1 MRFIV
6 DESTG
11 TAVVEYLRSAG
22 HDVVAVYEAMPQ
34 ASDEAILARALAERR
49 IVVTNDKDFGELAFR
64 WEQRHAGV
72 ILLRSKEDSASQRVH
87 LVRTVLEQ
95 FGTQLVDHFTVVTE
109 RTLRMRPMRRL

>member
-11 TAVVEYLRSAG
+11 TAVVAYLSDAG
-22 HDVVAVYEAMPQ
+22 HDVVAVCEVMPQ
-34 ASDEAILARALAERR
+34 ASDDAILVRALAEGR

-64 WEQRHAGV
+64 WRQRHAGV
-72 ILLRSKEDSASQRVH
+72 ILLRSKDDSANQRVQ
-87 LVRTVLEQ
+87 LVKTVLEQ
-95 FGTQLVDHFTVVTE
+95 FGDQLEDHFTVVTE